1 MVNIDM
7 EIAKWIA
14 LLWAQR
20 SGVTISS
27 RNYQLRVLIVTEL
40 LRCYDDNIW
49 NNVFVISY
57 NYNFLQE
64 LFFPPSLRNISS
76 SRMKHVYCI
85 FYKRFWNF
93 IIGNEYYK
101 TAN

>member
-64 LFFPPSLRNISS
+64 FFFSTVSQ
-76 SRMKHVYCI
+76 KYFFVT
-85 FYKRFWNF
+85 
-93 IIGNEYYK
+93 NEARVLYIL
-101 TAN
+101 